1 MAENVFPH
9 TLHTCIMAESMDF
22 DNCLGRRQLA
32 AIYCASRVL
41 SSPSIVTV
49 SRPAGDALKVTGY
62 YRGVTPPI
70 SEAHKDD
77 AAPARFSPDGSA
89 LYGDNVRCAPL

>member
-1 MAENVFPH
+1 MGALRSCSSH
-9 TLHTCIMAESMDF
+9 SSIS
-22 DNCLGRRQLA
+22 RQLA
-32 AIYCASRVL
+32 TQLATLYCASRVI

-89 LYGDNVRCAPL
+89 LYGDDVRCAPL